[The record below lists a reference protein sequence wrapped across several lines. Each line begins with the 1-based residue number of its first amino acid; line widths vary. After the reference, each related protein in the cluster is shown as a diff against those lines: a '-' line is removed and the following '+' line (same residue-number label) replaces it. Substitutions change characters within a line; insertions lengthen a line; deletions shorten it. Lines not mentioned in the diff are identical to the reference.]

1 MRKSAPINVIV
12 HYPTTEEGKREL
24 ARRVTSVQADFVT
37 DTICKLNCPTSQK
50 LALLNAVI
58 DAAKKEKKERI
69 QRAKV
74 EALSL
79 D

>member
-12 HYPTTEEGKREL
+12 HYPTTEEGKKEL

-37 DTICKLNCPTSQK
+37 DTICRLNCPTSQK

-58 DAAKKEKKERI
+58 DAAKKEKKERMSQQI
-69 QRAKV
+69 KA
-74 EALSL
+74 ELSL
-79 D
+79 

>member
-12 HYPTTEEGKREL
+12 HYPTTEEGKKEL

-74 EALSL
+74 EALIL

>member
-12 HYPTTEEGKREL
+12 HYPTTEEGKKEL

-69 QRAKV
+69 
-74 EALSL
+74 
-79 D
+79 